1 MKRLVLTTA
10 ARNTYTQPS
19 LNDLDE
25 LITEAGGASDVEYE
39 LRPTLELVELMNA
52 SDATVAEAVG
62 AVSAELAAAIDAVV
76 ERLAA
81 GGRLVY
87 VGAGTSGGLAVL
99 DAQECEATFSTPP
112 GQVIALTAASL
123 GGEDDVD
130 AGVAAVSGAGVSAK
144 DAVVGISASGRTP
157 FVLGALQG
165 AAGTGA
171 VTIAVVSTAGS
182 ELAAAV
188 EHVVAVVVG
197 PEFIAGSTRLKA
209 GTAQKLVLNAISTI
223 AMVRLGKTFGNL
235 MVEVDAANDKLRAR
249 VRRIV
254 RTATG
259 ASAEDVDEAL
269 DAAGG
274 EAKVA
279 IVSLLGRI
287 DAETARSRLRDS
299 SGNVRLALGP

>member
-1 MKRLVLTTA
+1 MKE
-10 ARNTYTQPS
+10 P
-19 LNDLDE
+19 
-25 LITEAGGASDVEYE
+25 E
-39 LRPTLELVELMNA
+39 LRFTGSVPEKYERLM
-52 SDATVAEAVG
+52 VPLLFRPYAE
-62 AVSAELAAAIDAVV
+62 ELA
-76 ERLAA
+76 R
-81 GGRLVY
+81 R
-87 VGAGTSGGLAVL
+87 
-99 DAQECEATFSTPP
+99 
-112 GQVIALTAASL
+112 ASSIRPKRIL
-123 GGEDDVD
+123 E
-130 AGVAAVSGAGVSAK
+130 
-144 DAVVGISASGRTP
+144 T
-157 FVLGALQG
+157 